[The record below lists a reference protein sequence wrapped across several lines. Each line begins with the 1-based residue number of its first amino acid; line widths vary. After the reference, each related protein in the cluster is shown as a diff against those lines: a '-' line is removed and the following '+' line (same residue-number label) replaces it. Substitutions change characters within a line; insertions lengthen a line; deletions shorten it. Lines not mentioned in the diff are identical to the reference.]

1 MIPLSLNIKIPR
13 AMSCKVVFNFAIFD
27 TGTLTFISARYSL
40 KPDTAISLKRMIRA
54 GMVSQSVITPFDVKI
69 RMTAATNSLS
79 AIGSKKV
86 PKF

>member
-1 MIPLSLNIKIPR
+1 
-13 AMSCKVVFNFAIFD
+13 MSCKEVFNLAIFD

-40 KPDTAISLKRMIRA
+40 KPDTAISLKRIMRA
-54 GMVSQSVITPFDVKI
+54 GMVSQSAMTPFEVKM

-86 PKF
+86 PKYEI